1 MNKTSKGQC
10 GRSGPEFADFA
21 YDIISNLITN
31 YAEADMGYA
40 SQPRVQL
47 THDYGD
53 YDHLARREEWMRLG
67 AEAPPAHD

>member
-1 MNKTSKGQC
+1 
-10 GRSGPEFADFA
+10 
-21 YDIISNLITN
+21 
-31 YAEADMGYA
+31 MGYA